1 MNNPVG
7 WFEIYVNDMPRAK
20 KFYEQVFAKPLSKLE
35 TPVPDIEMWAFPM
48 DQNAGGAAGSLV
60 KMKDMGPR
68 VGGTLIYFSC
78 SDCAV
83 EADKATKAGG
93 KIEQAKMSIGE
104 YGYIAMVMD
113 TEGNL
118 IGLHSMK

>member
-35 TPVPDIEMWAFPM
+35 TQFPDIEMWAFPM
-48 DQNAGGAAGSLV
+48 EQNAAGAAGSLV

-83 EADKATKAGG
+83 EADKAAKAGG

-118 IGLHSMK
+118 IGLHSMN

>member
-35 TPVPDIEMWAFPM
+35 TQFPDIEMWAFPM
-48 DQNAGGAAGSLV
+48 DQNAAGAAGSLV

-83 EADKATKAGG
+83 EADKAAKAGG

-118 IGLHSMK
+118 IGLHSMN

>member
-83 EADKATKAGG
+83 EADKAAKAGG

-104 YGYIAMVMD
+104 YGHIAMVMD

-118 IGLHSMK
+118 IGLHSMI

>member
-118 IGLHSMK
+118 IGLHSMI

>member
-83 EADKATKAGG
+83 EADKAAKAGG

-118 IGLHSMK
+118 IGLHSMI